1 MENRSKNARN
11 DAKKYEKQCNNRRR
25 NEENMVAERENVQV
39 TEEKEYLQQDSRNEM
54 EIVFDA
60 VSCNESFARVAVAAF
75 ITHLNPTLEEL
86 ADIKTAVSEA
96 VTNAIIH
103 GYENLSGYTRHG
115 ESRPAYSIVHPG
127 KVRLHCIL
135 EKDTLSIEV
144 SDQGKGIED
153 VAKAMEPLFTTR
165 PELERSGMGFA
176 FMEAFM
182 DELEVESIPGKGTRV
197 HMWKKMRC
205 GDWIG
210 KED

>member
-1 MENRSKNARN
+1 M
-11 DAKKYEKQCNNRRR
+11 
-25 NEENMVAERENVQV
+25 
-39 TEEKEYLQQDSRNEM
+39 
-54 EIVFDA
+54 
-60 VSCNESFARVAVAAF
+60 
-75 ITHLNPTLEEL
+75 P
-86 ADIKTAVSEA
+86 
-96 VTNAIIH
+96 
-103 GYENLSGYTRHG
+103 LSMDT
-115 ESRPAYSIVHPG
+115 
-127 KVRLHCIL
+127 RLHCIL
-135 EKDTLSIEV
+135 ENDTLSIEV

-153 VAKAMEPLFTTR
+153 VARAMEPLFTTK

>member
-1 MENRSKNARN
+1 MLFRS
-11 DAKKYEKQCNNRRR
+11 
-25 NEENMVAERENVQV
+25 
-39 TEEKEYLQQDSRNEM
+39 
-54 EIVFDA
+54 
-60 VSCNESFARVAVAAF
+60 
-75 ITHLNPTLEEL
+75 
-86 ADIKTAVSEA
+86 
-96 VTNAIIH
+96 
-103 GYENLSGYTRHG
+103 GYENLSGYTKHG
-115 ESRPAYSIVHPG
+115 EMRPAYSIIHPG

-135 EKDTLSIEV
+135 ENDTLSIEV

-153 VAKAMEPLFTTR
+153 VARAMEPLFTTK

-210 KED
+210 KEDLATDLCRILMISLREFSKQVRLVIRRDYICRRLRIKFNYY

>member
-1 MENRSKNARN
+1 
-11 DAKKYEKQCNNRRR
+11 
-25 NEENMVAERENVQV
+25 MVAERENVQV
-39 TEEKEYLQQDSRNEM
+39 TEEKEHLQQNLRDSRNEM

-86 ADIKTAVSEA
+86 ADIRTAVSEA

-115 ESRPAYSIVHPG
+115 EMRPAYSVIHPG

-135 EKDTLSIEV
+135 EEDTLSIEV
-144 SDQGKGIED
+144 SDQGRGMED
-153 VAKAMEPLFTTR
+153 VARAMEPLFTTK

-182 DELEVESIPGKGTRV
+182 DQVEVSSKPGKGTIV
-197 HMWKKMRC
+197 KMQKT
-205 GDWIG
+205 IG
-210 KED
+210 KGRKVWTTQSL

>member
-1 MENRSKNARN
+1 
-11 DAKKYEKQCNNRRR
+11 
-25 NEENMVAERENVQV
+25 MVAERENIQV
-39 TEEKEYLQQDSRNEM
+39 TEEKELLQQRTQGSRNEM

-75 ITHLNPTLEEL
+75 ITHLNT
-86 ADIKTAVSEA
+86 T
-96 VTNAIIH
+96 VTNSFDH
-103 GYENLSGYTRHG
+103 EYENLSGYTKHG
-115 ESRPAYSIVHPG
+115 EMRPAYSIIHPG

-135 EKDTLSIEV
+135 ENDTLSIEV

-153 VAKAMEPLFTTR
+153 VARAMEPLFTTK